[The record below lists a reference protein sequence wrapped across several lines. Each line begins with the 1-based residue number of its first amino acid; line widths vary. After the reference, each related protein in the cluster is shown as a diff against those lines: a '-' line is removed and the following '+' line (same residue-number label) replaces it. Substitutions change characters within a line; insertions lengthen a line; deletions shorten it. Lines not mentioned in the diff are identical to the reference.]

1 MQLGALEPYER
12 ALRTGGGL
20 GLVDSLGRR
29 HDLDVHR
36 WVGDVDAADRS
47 VLLRCRAPV
56 LDVGCGPGRLVA
68 ALTSSE
74 VSALGIDIA
83 PGAVRAAR
91 RRGARALRRDLFDS
105 TPVTAPARAGTPVW
119 DHAARWATVLLV
131 DGNIGIG
138 GNPGALLAR
147 VAGLL
152 APGGEVIVE
161 ADASVLAAAADTGEE
176 LLRAR
181 FVDRSGL
188 HEPVFGWALVGPAA
202 IARHA
207 AAVGLEVV
215 EGWTVGGRS
224 FRRLGAH

>member
-1 MQLGALEPYER
+1 MQAGALGPYEH

-29 HDLDVHR
+29 HALDVDR
-36 WVGDVDAADRS
+36 WVGDVDAADES
-47 VLLRCRAPV
+47 VLRRCRAPV

-68 ALTSSE
+68 ALTLAD

-91 RRGARALRRDLFDS
+91 CRGARALRHDLFDA
-105 TPVTAPARAGTPVW
+105 TPTGRGRGGAPGW
-119 DHAARWATVLLV
+119 DHAARWATVLLI

-147 VAGLL
+147 IAALL

-161 ADASVLAAAADTGEE
+161 ADGSPLAAAAPGGEE

-188 HEPVFGWALVGPAA
+188 HAPVFGWALVGPSA
-202 IARHA
+202 IDRHA
-207 AAVGLEVV
+207 AATGLAVV
-215 EGWTVGGRS
+215 EGWTVSGRS
-224 FRRLGAH
+224 FRRLAAR